1 MAIKEGAIARF
12 KNQVNLASFS
22 PTSMELR
29 IMLVAIHKIPHF
41 PMDDRIYYVSVDDMK
56 MFGSNDKSIYEQM
69 KQAAKTLLHTTIKIP
84 YINYSGESSELEFNL
99 VKAIDYF
106 SREAQIGLKFN
117 EYFMPYVSRV
127 ESEYTEIVLSD
138 LTGLKGSYANRFYM
152 LLSQWKTT
160 GQMYITVDDLKYRFQ
175 LGKAYDKYSNLKS
188 RIINQAIQEIN
199 ESQKTAFKVT
209 YKENRVGRNVKS
221 LTFTITP
228 KSTSLGTI

>member
-41 PMDDRIYYVSVDDMK
+41 PTDDRIYYVSVDDMK

-84 YINYSGESSELEFNL
+84 YINYSGESSELEFPL

-117 EYFMPYVSRV
+117 EYFMPYVTKV
-127 ESEYTEIVLSD
+127 ESEYTEVVLSD

-152 LLSQWKTT
+152 LLSQWKNT
-160 GQMYITVDDLKYRFQ
+160 GQMYITIDDLRYRFR
-175 LGKAYDKYSNLKS
+175 LESLYPRYFDLKK
-188 RIINQAIQEIN
+188 RIIDKAIKEIN
-199 ESQKTAFKVT
+199 ESSKTTFKVS
-209 YKENRVGRNVKS
+209 YKENKVGRVVKS
-221 LTFTITP
+221 LTFKITQ
-228 KSTSLGTI
+228 KLSNIEE